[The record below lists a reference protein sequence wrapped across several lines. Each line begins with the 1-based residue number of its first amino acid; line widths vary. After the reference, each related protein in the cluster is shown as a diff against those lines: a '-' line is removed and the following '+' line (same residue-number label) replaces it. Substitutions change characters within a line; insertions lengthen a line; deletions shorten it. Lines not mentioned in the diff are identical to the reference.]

1 MFVYMLHTCTHT
13 YIHVPYV
20 CMYVCIAL
28 TQMEETAGAA
38 TGQSVNA
45 LSFSLL
51 Q

>member
-1 MFVYMLHTCTHT
+1 MFVYMLHTCTHI
-13 YIHVPYV
+13 YIYMYH
-20 CMYVCIAL
+20 MYVCIAL